1 MFSVEKLVV
10 ANEHLLVLH
19 VNPALR
25 VLDLVDRDGNDAE
38 DEEECRQNGSCD
50 HARLQRVLSCRDV
63 IELVDERFLISGQ
76 SLTEVIERPGCTVDW
91 VEIGEGR
98 DFFLIRNK
106 GLTATNDHEDGGVFD
121 RLIHVA

>member
-10 ANEHLLVLH
+10 ANEHLLILH

-38 DEEECRQNGSCD
+38 DEEKGRQNGSCD
-50 HARLQRVLSCRDV
+50 HARLQRVLSRRDV

-91 VEIGEGR
+91 VKIGEGR
-98 DFFLIRNK
+98 DLFLIGNK
-106 GLTATNDHEDGGVFD
+106 FLSAANDHEDSGVLD
-121 RLIHVA
+121 RLVHVA